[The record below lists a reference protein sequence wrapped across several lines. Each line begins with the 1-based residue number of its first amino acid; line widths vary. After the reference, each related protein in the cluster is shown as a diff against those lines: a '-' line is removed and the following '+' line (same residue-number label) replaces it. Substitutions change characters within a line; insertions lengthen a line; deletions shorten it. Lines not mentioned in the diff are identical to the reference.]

1 MICKDTLKVKIYE
14 VASLLKVGAI
24 VLRQKMGLILEK
36 KVNLIHGTRCR
47 SRY

>member
-24 VLRQKMGLILEK
+24 VLRPKNGPNPWK
-36 KVNLIHGTRCR
+36 KGKFNPW
-47 SRY
+47 YAM